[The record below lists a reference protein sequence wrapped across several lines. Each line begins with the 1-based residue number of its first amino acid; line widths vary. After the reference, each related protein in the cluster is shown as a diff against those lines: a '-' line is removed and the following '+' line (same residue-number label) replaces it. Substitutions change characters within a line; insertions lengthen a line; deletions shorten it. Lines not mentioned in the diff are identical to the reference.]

1 MDSRGVSDNSSASC
15 SKVSA
20 SRPQVFYLLIFS
32 QTEAYDEDQRHHVV
46 VDERSQSEVLDDTAE
61 ASSKQS
67 SENRARKKVRK
78 ITARKQAALDGLDL
92 DAIFRQKAT
101 ELEEEIKEM
110 EPEEE
115 DEESESEEEDEETEP
130 EEEETEEGAE
140 ETEGEEEAEKADLEK
155 EDEETNL
162 EEENKEPRAPST
174 GSDTGNVNTATPK
187 FAILRQYIPDDI
199 SDQVDDRYNNLSSK
213 FHEESQRT
221 FAVFY
226 STAQVEWEHM
236 SKASR
241 MLRSNGEYVPKR
253 LEAADRSVDWLWE
266 NGRPADLV
274 SSPSGPV
281 VGEKMEPEFQPEFHH
296 LSFQGY
302 PVYHKSS
309 TPAEV
314 SLWLTQT
321 SHKKY
326 IFPDFSRQGVITA
339 QATKLIDPFVYYG
352 PDEVLEHSGTE
363 LRNAVVG
370 LVGKAYVEEGT
381 WLNDS
386 YDDYDEVPTN
396 ADMVE
401 TYVWQ
406 HGDTTGRLQTPIW
419 VTCAN
424 HTDMIVNDKKGQRA
438 TGSGPLAYTPS
449 RLRLTAEREAAEVAA
464 WEELRDGM
472 LGMKPF
478 LVEKLHFQAPTEEA
492 VEEQNEG
499 TYPHVL
505 FHLFPDHTTNRCEA
519 VPSEPGFDYKP
530 VAKAVAQKAFQL
542 AKWLVSSQFIW

>member
-20 SRPQVFYLLIFS
+20 SRPQVFHLLILS
-32 QTEAYDEDQRHHVV
+32 QTGAYEEDQRHDV
-46 VDERSQSEVLDDTAE
+46 VDEHFESEVLDDAVE
-61 ASSKQS
+61 ATSNQS
-67 SENRARKKVRK
+67 SEYRARKNVRK
-78 ITARKQAALDGLDL
+78 ITARRKAALDGLDL
-92 DAIFRQKAT
+92 DAIFRQKPTELDEEVEQTEPEEEADET
-101 ELEEEIKEM
+101 ELEEEAEKTDLEEEVQET

-115 DEESESEEEDEETEP
+115 DEETESEEEDE
-130 EEEETEEGAE
+130 
-140 ETEGEEEAEKADLEK
+140 K
-155 EDEETNL
+155 TNL
-162 EEENKEPRAPST
+162 EEEDKEPRAPSP

-187 FAILRQYIPDDI
+187 LAILRQYIPDDI
-199 SDQVDDRYNNLSSK
+199 SDQVDDCYNNLSSE

-221 FAVFY
+221 FAFFY
-226 STAQVEWEHM
+226 STAIVEWEHM

-274 SSPSGPV
+274 SSPSVSV
-281 VGEKMEPEFQPEFHH
+281 VGEKMEPEFQPDFHH
-296 LSFQGY
+296 LSFEGY
-302 PVYHKSS
+302 LVYHKSS

-326 IFPDFSRQGVITA
+326 IFPHFSRQGVITA

-352 PDEVLEHSGTE
+352 PDEVFEHSGTE

-401 TYVWQ
+401 THVWQ
-406 HGDTTGRLQTPIW
+406 HGDTTGRLQPPLW
-419 VTCAN
+419 VTCDDYD
-424 HTDMIVNDKKGQRA
+424 DMIVNHKTGQRA
-438 TGSGPLAYTPS
+438 TGSGPLAYSPS

-478 LVEKLHFQAPTEEA
+478 LVKKFNFQAATEEA

-499 TYPHVL
+499 TYPPVL
-505 FHLFPDHTTNRCEA
+505 IHLFPDHTTDRFRVRLQAHRQGRGAES
-519 VPSEPGFDYKP
+519 VPAG
-530 VAKAVAQKAFQL
+530 
-542 AKWLVSSQFIW
+542 